1 MSAVNFAVR
10 RTSASNLRD
19 MNEYNNLQ
27 MRPLNRLSPNEYLA
41 SFFSKQSVTN
51 VWQVYNNTVKKVKR
65 HYGGRLNKRAARL
78 RLTVQ
83 APASKKRPQ

>member
-78 RLTVQ
+78 RFTVQ

>member
-19 MNEYNNLQ
+19 MKDMNEYNNRQ

-51 VWQVYNNTVKKVKR
+51 V
-65 HYGGRLNKRAARL
+65 
-78 RLTVQ
+78 
-83 APASKKRPQ
+83 

>member
-51 VWQVYNNTVKKVKR
+51 VWQAYK
-65 HYGGRLNKRAARL
+65 L
-78 RLTVQ
+78 RFFE
-83 APASKKRPQ
+83 